1 MMKEFK
7 NKRHEVYFRL
17 CDEIEV
23 FKRDFQSIVD
33 RGYIDDYMKG
43 FNNYLLALDYLEKDT
58 AEHIVKL
65 ARDIASG
72 YATINTTDLEI
83 GTVYMATE
91 ELLQINITD
100 SEIEGCILDFILAK
114 EPERFSHSPRRDE
127 VFTKTAQDHWRTNI
141 VVYSYK
147 LANEYLQRSLNIDRD
162 IVMRKYHQLREK
174 NDGIGG
180 VKKSHEELIIWIE
193 SYGETIQSIGNK
205 IKLQLFEQ
213 DSFNQAYIRW
223 KKDATH
229 LS

>member
-1 MMKEFK
+1 MKEFK

-17 CDEIEV
+17 CDAIEV
-23 FKRDFQSIVD
+23 FKSDFMLIVD
-33 RGYIDDYMKG
+33 RGYIDDYVKG

-91 ELLQINITD
+91 ELLQINISD

-114 EPERFSHSPRRDE
+114 EPERFSDNPGMDE

-141 VVYSYK
+141 VVYSHK
-147 LANEYLQRSLNIDRD
+147 LANEYLTN
-162 IVMRKYHQLREK
+162 K
-174 NDGIGG
+174 
-180 VKKSHEELIIWIE
+180 HE
-193 SYGETIQSIGNK
+193 
-205 IKLQLFEQ
+205 
-213 DSFNQAYIRW
+213 
-223 KKDATH
+223 
-229 LS
+229 